1 MNKISGRPGVR
12 VDNELVLDAAG
23 CEVSVGVLEKYKR
36 LRAVEVALCGTLH
49 DMVTDAGLNF
59 VARSLGLRERG
70 ESLYDHADYSV
81 LLELATYH
89 HRLRGKTVIERLVEK
104 NHPAVGTDE
113 HLVLAAMISS
123 RFTLLRLGETE
134 PGVGVRA
141 RDLLFGGDF
150 FLADLRLS
158 KGRKNVET
166 VIATRLLAFD
176 DLVMTPCTAYLDFD
190 PELACMMAAGLPK
203 ESTVPMPERYA
214 SAEAK
219 SELATDLT
227 EMALC
232 SVASV
237 REALLERFAGC
248 AEASRA

>member
-1 MNKISGRPGVR
+1 MDMISGRFGLR
-12 VDNELVLDAAG
+12 VDDELVLDAG
-23 CEVSVGVLEKYKR
+23 SCEESVQKYKR

-49 DMVTDAGLNF
+49 DMVTDAALNF
-59 VARSLGLRERG
+59 AARSLGLRERG
-70 ESLYDHADYSV
+70 ESLYEHGDYSV

-89 HRLRGKTVIERLVEK
+89 HRLRGKTVIERFVEK
-104 NHPAVGTDE
+104 TKPAVGTDE

-134 PGVGVRA
+134 PGVGVRVG
-141 RDLLFGGDF
+141 DLLFGGDF
-150 FLADLRLS
+150 FLADLQLAKR
-158 KGRKNVET
+158 RKNVET

-176 DLVMTPCTAYLDFD
+176 DLVMTPCTSYLDFD

-203 ESTVPMPERYA
+203 ESSVPMAERYA

-227 EMALC
+227 AMALC
-232 SVASV
+232 SVESV
-237 REALLERFAGC
+237 REALLERFAAC
-248 AEASRA
+248 AEASQA